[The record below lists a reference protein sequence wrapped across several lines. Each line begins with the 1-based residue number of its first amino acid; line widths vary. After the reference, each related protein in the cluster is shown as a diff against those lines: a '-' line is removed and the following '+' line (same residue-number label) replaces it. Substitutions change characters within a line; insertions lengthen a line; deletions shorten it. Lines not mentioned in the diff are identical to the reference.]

1 MIEIKEK
8 LDLSYSKPG
17 KLKYN
22 KDIFQKHK
30 DKFDNISEFI
40 YYYKNPEKAESERYC
55 KVCGKKNKFVINE
68 YQKYCSRTCMYKDE
82 DRKKQ
87 IAQSNKN
94 TFSDSQRHKEIIE
107 QRKTTKL
114 KKYGDENFNNPNK
127 RAETNLER
135 YGTDNLFKDV
145 ARMTQARKE
154 KLGVEHA
161 LQRADLLKKSQD
173 TLEKHYGVRATFK
186 SQEIIDKKNKT
197 NLEKWGTIYPTQNQE
212 VKNKMAETNLKKW
225 GFVSASL
232 NPEIKKKQQDT
243 LEKNYG
249 VRVSPFASKEIQD
262 KVKQINKQ
270 KYGEEVYRKSQDF
283 KDKQIKALNTI
294 GKDGLTGLER
304 RVQKYKENC
313 FDKYGVDNFTKTEQY
328 QQMVQ
333 EVQKK
338 RQQTLKEHGT
348 FNASEPEEQV
358 YKELVNKFGKQDI
371 IRQYKN
377 NEYPYNCDFY
387 VVSLNLYIECHFSWT
402 HGFEPFDSDN
412 QQHLQKKQELEQLAQ
427 KSKYY
432 SKTLYVWTDL
442 DVRKLKC
449 FKNNKLNYKIFYNK
463 EQFNNWF
470 KTI

>member
-8 LDLSYSKPG
+8 LDLSFSKPG

-22 KDIFQKHK
+22 KDIFQKYK

-40 YYYKNPEKAESERYC
+40 YYYRNPEKAEGERYC

-94 TFSDSQRHKEIIE
+94 TFADSQRHKDIIE
-107 QRKTTKL
+107 QRKATKL
-114 KKYGDENFNNPNK
+114 KKYGDANFNNPNK

-186 SQEIIDKKNKT
+186 SQEILAKKDKT
-197 NLEKWGTIYPTQNQE
+197 NLERWGTIYPTQNQE
-212 VKNKMAETNLKKW
+212 IKDKMAETNLKKW

-249 VRVSPFASKEIQD
+249 VRVSPFASKQIQD
-262 KVKQINKQ
+262 KIKQINKQ

-283 KDKQIKALNTI
+283 KDKQKQALSI
-294 GKDGLTGLER
+294 VGEDGLTGLER
-304 RVQKYKENC
+304 RIKKYKENC
-313 FDKYGVDNFTKTEQY
+313 FEKYGVENYTQSKEY
-328 QQMVQ
+328 QNIVKQVQ
-333 EVQKK
+333 EK
-338 RQQTLKEHGT
+338 RYATMKEHNS
-348 FNASEPEEQV
+348 FNYSEPEEQV

-371 IRQYKN
+371 IRQYKS
-377 NEYPYNCDFY
+377 EKYPYKSDFY
-387 VVSLNLYIECHFSWT
+387 IKSLSLYIECHFNWT
-402 HGFEPFDSDN
+402 HGAEPFDEKSIE
-412 QQHLQKKQELEQLAQ
+412 HQEKVAQLIEDSK

-432 SKTLYVWTDL
+432 SKALYVWTVL
-442 DVRKLKC
+442 DVAKLKC
-449 FKNNKLNYKIFYNK
+449 FKENKLSYKIFYNR
-463 EQFNNWF
+463 EQFNRWF
-470 KTI
+470 ANI